1 MSILRITLLLMLVA
15 VGVYDAPLCA
25 AEEKRTRPNVIFIL
39 SDDMGYGE
47 LRCHGNP
54 ILKTPHIDELHS
66 RSVRFTNFQVSPTCS
81 PTRAALM
88 TGRHEFRSGVTH
100 TLQERERLA
109 LSATTLPSVLARAG
123 YQTGIFGKWHLGDET
138 PYRPA
143 QRGFTESFIHGAG
156 GIGQSYEGSCG
167 DFPGNSYFDPVVLH
181 NERVVKTSGYCT
193 DVFFE
198 AASRW
203 IKANRDRPF
212 FAYIATNA
220 PHGPFI
226 CPEESSRPYQ
236 QAGLDEKS
244 AAYYGMISNLDD
256 NVGRLLRQLGSLGIA
271 RNTLVIFMTDNGHV
285 IRRLYNAGM
294 RGHKNSPYEGGIRVP
309 AFFCWPGELPE
320 GVDVSAL
327 AAHIDILPTLAA
339 LCGASLPPEAKVEGR
354 SLVPLLRDPNTCLDD
369 RYLFT
374 HCGRWERGAAAESKY
389 HDCAVR
395 NARFKLVNNCELY
408 DLQKDPGE
416 ERDVCS
422 EHPEVVAEL
431 RRAYD
436 TWWNDVQAD
445 LVNEAVPLAP
455 RNPFALLFE
464 RQRGQ
469 IDEIDRAPVRK
480 SE

>member
-1 MSILRITLLLMLVA
+1 MSFLRIALLIVVA
-15 VGVYDAPLCA
+15 GLGVSGLPTFA
-25 AEEKRTRPNVIFIL
+25 ANSEQARPNVVFIL

-47 LRCHGNP
+47 LSCHGNP
-54 ILKTPHIDELHS
+54 ILKTPNIDKLHS

-109 LSATTLPSVLARAG
+109 LSAVTLPSVLAAAG
-123 YQTGIFGKWHLGDET
+123 YQTGIFGKWHLGDEWA
-138 PYRPA
+138 YRPA

-181 NERVVKTSGYCT
+181 NERVEQTHGYCT

-198 AASRW
+198 AALGW
-203 IKANRDRPF
+203 IKANRDQPF

-226 CPEESSRPYQ
+226 CPEEDSRPYE
-236 QAGLDEKS
+236 QAGLDERS
-244 AAYYGMISNLDD
+244 AAFYGMIANLDT
-256 NVGRLLRQLGSLGIA
+256 NVGRLLDQLERLGLT

-285 IRRLYNAGM
+285 IRKLYNAGL
-294 RGHKNSPYEGGIRVP
+294 RGHKNSPYDGGTRVP
-309 AFFCWPGELPE
+309 AFFSWPGALPE
-320 GVDVSAL
+320 GVDVPTL

-339 LCGASLPPEAKVEGR
+339 LCGATVPPEAKVEGR
-354 SLVPLLRDPNTCLDD
+354 SLVPLLRDANAPMED

-374 HCGRWERGAAAESKY
+374 HCGRWERGAAASAKY

-395 NARFKLVNNCELY
+395 NQRFKLVNHSELY
-408 DLQKDPGE
+408 DLQNDPGE
-416 ERDVCS
+416 QRDVS
-422 EHPEVVAEL
+422 DQYPEVVAEL
-431 RRAYD
+431 QKAYD
-436 TWWNDVQAD
+436 TWWDDVQAD
-445 LVNEAVPLAP
+445 LVNETAPLAP
-455 RNPFALLFE
+455 RNSFALLLE
-464 RQRGQ
+464 SQGGDLKR
-469 IDEIDRAPVRK
+469 DRNNDA
-480 SE
+480 EN